1 MPHDDNLLIA
11 TWNVNSVRAR
21 LPIILDFLS
30 EFQPD
35 IFLMQEIKSTDD
47 NFPSDEFTGYNI
59 ITHGQK
65 AYNGVATF
73 TKSPA
78 EKIST
83 NFLNNPVAEE
93 SRFLEVAL
101 NTKLGYLRIIN
112 LYVPNGGEKFSDKY
126 YNKLKFLDSLY
137 SYLAEIKTR
146 DELLILGGDLNV
158 APYKIDVWDHHTCF
172 EQTCA
177 TLDERAKLRSILA
190 LGFSDIYRLLNPNK
204 VAFSW
209 WNYQSRSFSK
219 NQGMRIDF
227 LISCMKFAEY
237 VTECQI
243 VEKYREKE
251 KTSDHAPVILKM
263 GSTLHRGCPSRVS
276 SS

>member
-1 MPHDDNLLIA
+1 MLGNTFSIA
-11 TWNVNSVRAR
+11 TWNVNSVRSR

-35 IFLMQEIKSTDD
+35 VFLIQEIKCTDE
-47 NFPSDEFTGYNI
+47 NFPTEDFEGYNI

-65 AYNGVATF
+65 SYNGVATF
-73 TKSPA
+73 TKSSS

-83 NFLNNPVAEE
+83 NFPNNPIAEE
-93 SRFLEVAL
+93 SRFLETVL
-101 NTKLGYLRIIN
+101 DTKFGFLRIIN
-112 LYVPNGGEKFSDKY
+112 LYVPNGGEKFSAKY

-137 SYLAEIKTR
+137 SYLELIKTI
-146 DELLILGGDLNV
+146 DELLIIGGDFNI
-158 APYKIDVWDHHTCF
+158 APYKIDVWDHHICF

-190 LGFSDIYRLLNPNK
+190 LGFADIYRLLNPNK
-204 VAFSW
+204 LAFSW
-209 WNYQSRSFSK
+209 WNYKNKSFFK

-237 VTECQI
+237 VTECKI
-243 VEKYREKE
+243 IEKYRKKE
-251 KTSDHAPVILKM
+251 KTSDHAPVIVKL
-263 GSTLHRGCPSRVS
+263 SI
-276 SS
+276 